1 MATTTSIVDQ
11 INNKLQNYYQ
21 SLHCHYS
28 NQFKQFC
35 QEQAID
41 DEMIKD
47 DLQSS
52 SNVDCLL
59 IDFDDDFPFN
69 KQYASLSS
77 KKQKEYIYQILQQCL
92 NEKSTIN
99 FINGTIVDITPNNQ
113 LSKPKYGPDKDANR
127 SMINNKTIQV
137 ASNCIQLGLHTEN
150 FVEAEFNKN
159 IFKIEQIYD
168 IEIIDA
174 ESQQIVSLSTT
185 EILTLMFSN
194 NNNYV

>member
-1 MATTTSIVDQ
+1 
-11 INNKLQNYYQ
+11 
-21 SLHCHYS
+21 
-28 NQFKQFC
+28 
-35 QEQAID
+35 
-41 DEMIKD
+41 
-47 DLQSS
+47 
-52 SNVDCLL
+52 
-59 IDFDDDFPFN
+59 
-69 KQYASLSS
+69 
-77 KKQKEYIYQILQQCL
+77 
-92 NEKSTIN
+92 
-99 FINGTIVDITPNNQ
+99 
-113 LSKPKYGPDKDANR
+113 
-127 SMINNKTIQV
+127 MINNKTIQV